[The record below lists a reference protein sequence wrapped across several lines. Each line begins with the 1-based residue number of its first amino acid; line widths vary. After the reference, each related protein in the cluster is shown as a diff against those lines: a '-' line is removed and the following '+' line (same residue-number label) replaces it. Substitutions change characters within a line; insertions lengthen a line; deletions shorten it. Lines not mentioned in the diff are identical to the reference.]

1 MIVHKVAFLGTRNAS
16 LLVPSLRQ
24 LLLTILDLDLLLLDL
39 ALGLVVDLGEVL
51 TNGIVGAQIGVGKV
65 PRHLIARYSFM
76 VHVHE
81 LLLNCQ
87 VMVSNGQN
95 RNAIFEF
102 LRGLRALIDLFLII
116 LFLASRLP
124 AMWQVVHKQ
133 RRLHD
138 YDCLVR
144 VKHGMIVPAELGQ
157 DSAHVQMSVS
167 LCSGR
172 LMPLFDLEGLLQE
185 DQSRTQLIYFAIV
198 AG

>member
-1 MIVHKVAFLGTRNAS
+1 MIVLKVAFLGTRYGP
-16 LLVPSLRQ
+16 LLIPSLRQ
-24 LLLTILDLDLLLLDL
+24 LLFTVLKLDLFLLDL
-39 ALGLVVDLGEVL
+39 ALGLVVDLGKVL
-51 TNGIVGAQIGVGKV
+51 TDCIVGTQIGVRKV
-65 PRHLIARYSFM
+65 SRHLIARHSLM
-76 VHVHE
+76 VHMHE

-116 LFLASRLP
+116 FFLASRLP

-144 VKHGMIVPAELGQ
+144 VQHGMIVPAELRQ
-157 DSAHVQMSVS
+157 DSAHVQMRVS
-167 LCSGR
+167 L
-172 LMPLFDLEGLLQE
+172 
-185 DQSRTQLIYFAIV
+185 
-198 AG
+198 